1 MINTHIGRGLL
12 LSGSCVSKYLNAKSV
27 MITREQRAVEEA
39 SYDKEP
45 SALLRHTD
53 ANRAW
58 RNTLSCSV
66 WTGRFH
72 VLSHLADDDY
82 LFLISL
88 SDC

>member
-1 MINTHIGRGLL
+1 MILPSVVLYTHIGRGLL

-53 ANRAW
+53 DNCAW
-58 RNTLSCSV
+58 RNALNCSV

-72 VLSHLADDDY
+72 VSSHLADDA
-82 LFLISL
+82 
-88 SDC
+88 